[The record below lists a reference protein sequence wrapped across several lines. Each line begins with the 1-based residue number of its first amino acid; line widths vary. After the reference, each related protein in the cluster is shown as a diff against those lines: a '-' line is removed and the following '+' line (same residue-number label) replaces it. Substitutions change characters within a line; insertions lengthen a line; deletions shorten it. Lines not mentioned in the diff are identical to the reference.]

1 MWGGNTSRSGIIRL
15 LGAGVNH
22 EKALVRTLFVTP
34 VSSMYTVLLAV
45 LMMYMYVFIY
55 SLMHGEAFQSEL

>member
-1 MWGGNTSRSGIIRL
+1 MWGENTSRSGIIRL

-22 EKALVRTLFVTP
+22 EKALVRTLFVIP

-55 SLMHGEAFQSEL
+55 SLMHREAFQSEL